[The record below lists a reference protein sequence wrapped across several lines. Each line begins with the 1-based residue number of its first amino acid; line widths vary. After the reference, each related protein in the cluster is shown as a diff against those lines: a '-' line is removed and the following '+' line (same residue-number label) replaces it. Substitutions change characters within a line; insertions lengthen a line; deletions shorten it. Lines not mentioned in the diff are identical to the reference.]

1 MDYSNETYKVVK
13 TKQGECIIREPG
25 SNEVQVDGFY
35 GNPDFQVEGK
45 PFVLK
50 PRGEEPESY
59 GSSRYTYP
67 RETTKP
73 STTRYK
79 QQSNASFQKPSVV
92 PYKTSTGSTQV
103 LQANTYE
110 PSPVRQ
116 YTSSITQQRP
126 TTEVLYHESRDKSN
140 ATTSWHQQKN
150 SDMSD
155 PSTAK
160 AVTVQNGRPI
170 LANER
175 RMRSGE
181 EFTTTH
187 VPARSGTEEQN
198 FRSVRSEASKV
209 RQRYAQDIVANPN
222 TNMEAS
228 RKSVDP
234 PQKSIRKPYA
244 VENHYTPQN
253 GFEKRVVKSSNL
265 HQTKP
270 VQDYFET
277 DKNSE
282 LEYQRNTPGVQLDVH
297 PLMYFI
303 PLTCLATLLLA
314 QTIVICHS
322 ENHRVCSQVEYVL
335 PIVMSTVTIILCF
348 IIPLFWVLVMDKAH
362 NIDSATDILS
372 PYFSVILALN
382 WVWVTPV
389 ITFNNPF
396 EESGNGY
403 FFAWGLFVISIIFAR
418 DVNEEFSN
426 LMGKASHIIMGKRF
440 DRKLA
445 RVLIMASLFF
455 SIAAIDSFV
464 DDGGNDNRWEGLFVV
479 ILGPLLFLILLGY
492 ELLIL
497 CRGTHQGFTRE
508 GEEEVYV
515 PEREMKILSIPLT
528 VLWFIIA
535 IIATFNVTSPFMRTG
550 NGYYASWACA
560 MGSLGLSMV
569 VHGFLD
575 EFGVY

>member
-13 TKQGECIIREPG
+13 TNQGECIIREQEL
-25 SNEVQVDGFY
+25 NEAQVDGFY
-35 GNPDFQVEGK
+35 SKPDFQVEGK

-67 RETTKP
+67 RETTEP

-79 QQSNASFQKPSVV
+79 QQSNANFQKPSVI
-92 PYKTSTGSTQV
+92 PYNTSRGSTQV
-103 LQANTYE
+103 LQTNTYE

-116 YTSSITQQRP
+116 YTSSRTHQRP
-126 TTEVLYHESRDKSN
+126 TTEVLYHESRGKAH
-140 ATTSWHQQKN
+140 ATSSWHQQKS

-160 AVTVQNGRPI
+160 TVTVQNGRPI
-170 LANER
+170 LANEGR
-175 RMRSGE
+175 LRPGE
-181 EFTTTH
+181 ELTTTR
-187 VPARSGTEEQN
+187 VPARSGTEERN

-209 RQRYAQDIVANPN
+209 RQQYVQDIVANPN

-228 RKSVDP
+228 QRSVDP
-234 PQKSIRKPYA
+234 PSKSIIKPYA
-244 VENHYTPQN
+244 VQNHYTQQN

-265 HQTKP
+265 HQTTP
-270 VQDYFET
+270 GQDYFET
-277 DKNSE
+277 DQNGE
-282 LEYQRNTPGVQLDVH
+282 LDRNTPGVQLDVH

-322 ENHRVCSQVEYVL
+322 ENNRVCSQVEYVL
-335 PIVMSTVTIILCF
+335 PIVMTTITIILCF

-362 NIDSATDILS
+362 NIDSTADILS

-382 WVWVTPV
+382 WLWVTPV

-426 LMGKASHIIMGKRF
+426 LMGKASHIIMGTRF

-445 RVLIMASLFF
+445 RVLILASLFF

-464 DDGGNDNRWEGLFVV
+464 DDGVNDNRWEGLFVV
-479 ILGPLLFLILLGY
+479 ILGPFLFLILLGY
-492 ELLIL
+492 ELIIL

-508 GEEEVYV
+508 GDEEVYM

-535 IIATFNVTSPFMRTG
+535 IIATFNDTSPFMRTG

-569 VHGFLD
+569 VHGFLE